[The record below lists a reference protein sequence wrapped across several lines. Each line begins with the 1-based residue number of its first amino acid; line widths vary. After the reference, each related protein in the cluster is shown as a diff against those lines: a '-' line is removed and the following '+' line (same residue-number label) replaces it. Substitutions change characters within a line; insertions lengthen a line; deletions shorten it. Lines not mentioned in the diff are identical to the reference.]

1 MFSDIFQFD
10 KLPVFLWQA
19 SGFAICERIIKTY
32 IVGNTMN
39 DMLVTNSNVSISI
52 YDTIINLASPLLW
65 LSIRYVFASH
75 RHIYALKAGTEMQI
89 RIIYKYQQKW
99 LQTKTFV
106 SNTVHEQYSLLQK
119 VGECALEMYSRIAI
133 DLIPCG
139 VSFIIGIYQCNRL
152 IKYPYNIMCVFF
164 IIFSDIFHNWL
175 VLKQLEKEDKLG
187 EKYISSLS
195 NTYSIAQESVLHHEM
210 VHSFERQ
217 HFEIDKFK
225 FACNN
230 FKEKHAIYQKVCNYQ
245 GSLRHWVAH
254 IINGIVLCL
263 SNGHLLHQGQLVMI
277 LFYSN
282 EIRRGLG
289 EYRFFQ
295 KQYRKYISTLN
306 CLHRCLEKSNHK
318 NIITL
323 PSSIQFSNDS
333 SLHLENI
340 RISFGTKNVLL
351 NINLTIPQN
360 SFIILLGAN
369 GAGKTTLFRIIQQKY
384 IPTNGILRVPPI
396 QNILVCQQ
404 EPHLFI
410 NESVPYNI
418 AYGCNSFFKIY
429 KNNWISPDSHLY
441 QNFGLSVMKA
451 VSLLELHSL
460 QFKNISSLSGGEKQ
474 KIGLARALAVAL
486 ECPERVQLLLLD
498 EYDSA
503 LDCRGKK
510 LAYKAIEY
518 ICQLTKC
525 TTISITHNE
534 LYKKNNNYKAIILK
548 DGQIVENGD
557 YSYIWKKHLSLLNAC
572 Y

>member
-10 KLPVFLWQA
+10 KLPIFLWQA

-52 YDTIINLASPLLW
+52 YDTIINLGSAVLW

-99 LQTKTFV
+99 LQTKTFI

-119 VGECALEMYSRIAI
+119 VGECAIEMYSRIAI
-133 DLIPCG
+133 DLIPSG
-139 VSFIIGIYQCNRL
+139 VSFIIGIYQCNCL
-152 IKYPYNIMCVFF
+152 LKYPYNIISVFF

-175 VLKQLEKEDKLG
+175 VLKQLEKEEKLG

-195 NTYSIAQESVLHHEM
+195 NTYSIAQESVVHHEM

-230 FKEKHAIYQKVCNYQ
+230 FKEKHAIYEQVCNYQ

-254 IINGIVLCL
+254 LINGIVLWL
-263 SNGHLLHQGQLVMI
+263 SNGNLEHQGQLVMI

-295 KQYRKYISTLN
+295 KQYRKYVSTQNSLQK
-306 CLHRCLEKSNHK
+306 CLEKSNHTK
-318 NIITL
+318 MITV
-323 PSSIQFSNDS
+323 PNSIQFSNDS
-333 SLHLENI
+333 SLYLENI
-340 RISFGTKNVLL
+340 RISFGPKTVLQ
-351 NINLTIPQN
+351 NINLNIPQN

-384 IPTNGILRVPPI
+384 KPTNGILHVPPI

-418 AYGCNSFFKIY
+418 AYGCKSFLKIY
-429 KNNWISPDSHLY
+429 LNNCISPDSDQY
-441 QNFGLSVMKA
+441 QNYGDSVMEA
-451 VSLLELHSL
+451 VTLLEIDNLE
-460 QFKNISSLSGGEKQ
+460 FKNISSLSGGEKQ
-474 KIGLARALAVAL
+474 RIGLARVLAVAL
-486 ECPERVQLLLLD
+486 ECPERVKLLLLD

-503 LDCRGKK
+503 LDCRGKE

-518 ICQLTKC
+518 ICELTKC

-534 LYKKNNNYKAIILK
+534 LYKKKSNYKGIILR
-548 DGQIVENGD
+548 DGQIVENGK
-557 YSYIWKKHLSLLNAC
+557 YSNIWKKHLSYLNGRN
-572 Y
+572 